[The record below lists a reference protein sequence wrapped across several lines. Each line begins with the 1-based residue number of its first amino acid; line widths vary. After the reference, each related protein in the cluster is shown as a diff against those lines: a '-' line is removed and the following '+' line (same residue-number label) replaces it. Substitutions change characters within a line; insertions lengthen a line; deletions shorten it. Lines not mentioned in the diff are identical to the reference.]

1 MACPEGFPSRPHPLR
16 NLVRPPA
23 SSCDVLV
30 VGAGPAGLI
39 AAVYLAR
46 FRRSVVLVDAG
57 HSRAMRIPR
66 SHNYPGYPDGIT
78 GTDLTASLRAQA
90 RHYGIEP
97 TPGRVETLQGTGDG
111 FAATW
116 EGGGATARAV
126 VLATGATDVEP
137 PLPHVAEAL
146 QAGALRYC
154 PVCDGFEV
162 IDQDVGVLI
171 DGPAGVP
178 EAVYLRHF
186 TPRVTVFQAGAG
198 VPLAPADLD
207 RLARAGIRLVQAPL
221 ASARLWQERV
231 TLRHGDEETV
241 CDTVYCALGMNVHSG
256 LAVGLG
262 AETDATG
269 YLRIDAHQ
277 RTTVPGLYAAGDVA
291 SGLNQI
297 SVASGGAAIA
307 ASAIHRE
314 LGLPA

>member
-1 MACPEGFPSRPHPLR
+1 M
-16 NLVRPPA
+16 RPPVP
-23 SSCDVLV
+23 SSDVLV
-30 VGAGPAGLI
+30 VGAGPAGLV

-57 HSRAMRIPR
+57 HSRAVRIPR
-66 SHNYPGYPDGIT
+66 SHNYPGYPEGIT
-78 GTDLTASLRAQA
+78 GSELTASLRRQA

-97 TPGRVETLQGTGDG
+97 TPGKVRTLEAVENG
-111 FAATW
+111 FEASW
-116 EGGGATARAV
+116 EGGGAAARSV
-126 VLATGATDVEP
+126 LLATGATDVEP

-146 QAGALRYC
+146 QTGAIRYC

-162 IDQDVGVLI
+162 IDQHVGVLI
-171 DGPAGVP
+171 DGPAGVA

-186 TPRVTVFQAGAG
+186 TARVTVFQARAE
-198 VPLAPADLD
+198 VALAPADLE
-207 RLARAGIRLVQAPL
+207 RLGRAGIRLVGAPL
-221 ASARLWQERV
+221 ASARLWQGRV
-231 TLRHGDEETV
+231 TVRHGDEETV
-241 CDTVYCALGMNVHSG
+241 CDTVYCALGMNVHSDLG
-256 LAVGLG
+256 AALG

>member
-1 MACPEGFPSRPHPLR
+1 MRPTAP
-16 NLVRPPA
+16 
-23 SSCDVLV
+23 SCDVLV

-46 FRRSVVLVDAG
+46 FRRSVALVDAG
-57 HSRAMRIPR
+57 HSRAVRIPR
-66 SHNYPGYPDGIT
+66 SHNYPGYPEGIT
-78 GTDLTASLRAQA
+78 GPDLTASLREQA
-90 RHYGIEP
+90 RHYGIEA
-97 TPGRVETLQGTGDG
+97 TPATVETLQAKGDG

-116 EGGGATARAV
+116 AGGGTSARCV

-137 PLPHVAEAL
+137 RLPHLAEAL
-146 QAGALRYC
+146 QTGAIRYC

-162 IDQDVGVLI
+162 IDQRVGVLI
-171 DGPAGVP
+171 DGPAGVA

-186 TPRVTVFQAGAG
+186 TPQVTVFQASAEVG
-198 VPLAPADLD
+198 LAPADRE
-207 RLARAGIRLVQAPL
+207 RLVRAGIRLVPAPL
-221 ASARLWQERV
+221 TSARLWRDRI
-231 TLRHGDEETV
+231 TLRHGDEETT
-241 CDTVYCALGMNVHSG
+241 CDTVYCALGMNVHSR
-256 LAVGLG
+256 LAVDLG
-262 AETDATG
+262 AEVDASG
-269 YLRIDAHQ
+269 YLRVDAHQ